1 MKGRGL
7 TCWDILKRR
16 LLWSVLCC
24 CHVPMK
30 PGSALGGLVLNCMED
45 LPSAPLALRLTML
58 TPMAPLEPPLL
69 LPLETAMGL
78 ALLLWC
84 WLEVMLLVEVVVGV
98 LAVPL
103 RVDSGALS
111 LSGSLGAWLLLSS
124 LLPLTSN
131 PASSD

>member
-1 MKGRGL
+1 M
-7 TCWDILKRR
+7 
-16 LLWSVLCC
+16 
-24 CHVPMK
+24 
-30 PGSALGGLVLNCMED
+30 LNCMED
-45 LPSAPLALRLTML
+45 LPSAPLALRLTVL
-58 TPMAPLEPPLL
+58 TPTAPLEPPLL
-69 LPLETAMGL
+69 LLLETAVGL
-78 ALLLWC
+78 ALLLWS

-103 RVDSGALS
+103 RVDSGSLS